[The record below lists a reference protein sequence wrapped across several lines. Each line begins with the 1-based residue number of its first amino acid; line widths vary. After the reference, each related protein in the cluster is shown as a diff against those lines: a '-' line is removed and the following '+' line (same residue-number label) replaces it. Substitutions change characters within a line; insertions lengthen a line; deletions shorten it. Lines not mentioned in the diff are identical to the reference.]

1 MLLTNTILA
10 GRSHVFDVVGLDVG
24 GVCARLE
31 SLGVDVHEEVPRD
44 VHQVEVVGVLHPRR
58 VVAAQRELHVEPD
71 LAGVLH
77 LVGVEEDLGREKV
90 NMNINSG
97 TLSCWKRARVLEG
110 GSNGLEFNPSVRNTC
125 TANRREGLL
134 VQHDA

>member
-10 GRSHVFDVVGLDVG
+10 GHSHVFDVVGLDVG
-24 GVCARLE
+24 GVGARLE

-58 VVAAQRELHVEPD
+58 VVAAQSELHVEPD

-77 LVGVEEDLGREKV
+77 LVGVEEDLGR
-90 NMNINSG
+90 
-97 TLSCWKRARVLEG
+97 KR
-110 GSNGLEFNPSVRNTC
+110 
-125 TANRREGLL
+125 
-134 VQHDA
+134 D

>member
-1 MLLTNTILA
+1 MVVRTFVEDFSEDIPDKCDTFA

-24 GVCARLE
+24 GVRARLE
-31 SLGVDVHEEVPRD
+31 PLGVDVHEEVPRD

-77 LVGVEEDLGREKV
+77 LVGVEEDLGR
-90 NMNINSG
+90 
-97 TLSCWKRARVLEG
+97 KRLGEHK
-110 GSNGLEFNPSVRNTC
+110 LRNFC
-125 TANRREGLL
+125 NVGREL
-134 VQHDA
+134 VFWREAAA

>member
-1 MLLTNTILA
+1 MTFQRILLTSKILA
-10 GRSHVFDVVGLDVG
+10 GRPHVFDVVGLDVG

-77 LVGVEEDLGREKV
+77 LVGVEEDLGR
-90 NMNINSG
+90 
-97 TLSCWKRARVLEG
+97 KRLGEHKLKNFCHVGKELG
-110 GSNGLEFNPSVRNTC
+110 F
-125 TANRREGLL
+125 
-134 VQHDA
+134 